1 MKDTAAILQGVKEL
15 KDRSDYKKPVAFGL
29 GLRKSREEVTMEV
42 YYPKINYGVANKVS
56 DVIRSTSGH
65 QAQDNGYVT
74 LTPSQLKAILI
85 CLAEKPLTEPLLSN
99 IHCITQLSEPP
110 TAQNSYHSLDVIC
123 YFLYEKDSAVET
135 PEEGYFKTQCMSQLL
150 AKPHVLNCS
159 GIFGK
164 MNNVAWSNKGPI
176 LPQDLPSEKIKWSL
190 QGEELVVSHVDKFP
204 YMVNFHVPEGVRIVM
219 GSKVR
224 LGAHLSPGTTVMPA
238 GFVNFNAGTLG
249 KAMIEGRVS
258 AGVVIGDKTDI
269 GGGASIMGTLSGGNK
284 HVISIGEQCLLGAN
298 AGTGISLGDG
308 CTVAAGVY
316 VTAASKIALYDKNKH
331 PINLEGQ
338 RVQEGENVVKG
349 ESLSGQTFLLI
360 YQDSE
365 SGRLVARPNTRVI
378 ELNESLHS

>member
-1 MKDTAAILQGVKEL
+1 
-15 KDRSDYKKPVAFGL
+15 
-29 GLRKSREEVTMEV
+29 
-42 YYPKINYGVANKVS
+42 
-56 DVIRSTSGH
+56 
-65 QAQDNGYVT
+65 
-74 LTPSQLKAILI
+74 
-85 CLAEKPLTEPLLSN
+85 
-99 IHCITQLSEPP
+99 
-110 TAQNSYHSLDVIC
+110 
-123 YFLYEKDSAVET
+123 
-135 PEEGYFKTQCMSQLL
+135 
-150 AKPHVLNCS
+150 
-159 GIFGK
+159 
-164 MNNVAWSNKGPI
+164 
-176 LPQDLPSEKIKWSL
+176 
-190 QGEELVVSHVDKFP
+190 
-204 YMVNFHVPEGVRIVM
+204 
-219 GSKVR
+219 
-224 LGAHLSPGTTVMPA
+224 
-238 GFVNFNAGTLG
+238 
-249 KAMIEGRVS
+249 MIEGRVS